1 MNKINLT
8 EEELFIKFEKWIC
21 DNVEAVKRAQDI
33 SKKISDLNLINPN
46 RSLPFEMN
54 PVDDNF
60 DDYNLIV
67 FVDHPRFKTINLHVK
82 DNELFYYEDD
92 DNLEFKVEF
101 SQSELNSFLES
112 RSDVDVKVYV
122 EFLKFIEKRN
132 YTELN
137 KIINSELSKYREK
150 IDKNLKEI
158 KKYLSDIENAGLTN
172 PKDGT
177 VSYLNRVMGRWD
189 LALLWDVCPFV
200 AISDN
205 EKTEEIKQRV
215 NSFKEMNA
223 FESGLIHTLQKSCL
237 VANMDVQVITD
248 SKENEMDA
256 SGWLSLDEL
265 GVPQVGPLIHVVK
278 INVLSKL
285 EGNMKKDLS
294 SSSILLR

>member
-1 MNKINLT
+1 MKNINLT
-8 EEELFIKFEKWIC
+8 EQELFIKFEKWIC

-33 SKKISDLNLINPN
+33 SKKILDLNLINPN

-67 FVDHPRFKTINLHVK
+67 FVDHPRYQSINLHVK
-82 DNELFYYEDD
+82 ENETYFFDEDD
-92 DNLEFKVEF
+92 NPETKIKMSD
-101 SQSELNSFLES
+101 SELNEFLNTH
-112 RSDVDVKVYV
+112 SDEDVKTYR
-122 EFLKFIEKRN
+122 EFLNFIEKRN
-132 YTELN
+132 YTEIN
-137 KIINSELSKYREK
+137 KIINLELSKYREN
-150 IDKNLKEI
+150 INPRLIEI
-158 KKYLSDIENAGLTN
+158 KKYLSSSENTGLTN

-200 AISDN
+200 AISDS
-205 EKTEEIKQRV
+205 EKTEEIKIKID
-215 NSFKEMNA
+215 SFRK
-223 FESGLIHTLQKSCL
+223 FEKIQSGLIHTLQKSCL
-237 VANMDVQVITD
+237 IADMDVQVITD
-248 SKENEMDA
+248 SKENEVDA

-285 EGNMKKDLS
+285 EGNMRKGSKS
-294 SSSILLR
+294 SNLIL

>member
-8 EEELFIKFEKWIC
+8 EQELFIKFEKWIC

-67 FVDHPRFKTINLHVK
+67 FVDHPRYQSINLHVK
-82 DNELFYYEDD
+82 ENETYFFDEDD
-92 DNLEFKVEF
+92 KPETKIKMSD
-101 SQSELNSFLES
+101 SELNEFLNTH
-112 RSDVDVKVYV
+112 SDEDVKTYR
-122 EFLKFIEKRN
+122 EFLDFIEKRN
-132 YTELN
+132 YTEIN
-137 KIINSELSKYREK
+137 KIINSELSKYREN
-150 IDKNLKEI
+150 INPRLIEI
-158 KKYLSDIENAGLTN
+158 KKYLSSNENTGLTN

-189 LALLWDVCPFV
+189 LALLWDDCPFV
-200 AISDN
+200 VISDA
-205 EKTEEIKQRV
+205 EKTQEIISRV
-215 NSFKEMNA
+215 DTFRKFEKI
-223 FESGLIHTLQKSCL
+223 ESGLIHTLQKSCL
-237 VANMDVQVITD
+237 ISDMDVQVLTD

-285 EGNMKKDLS
+285 EGNMRKGSKS
-294 SSSILLR
+294 SNLIF

>member
-8 EEELFIKFEKWIC
+8 EQELFIKFEKWIC

-46 RSLPFEMN
+46 RSLPFEMS

-67 FVDHPRFKTINLHVK
+67 FVDHPRYQSINLHVK
-82 DNELFYYEDD
+82 ENETYFFDEDD
-92 DNLEFKVEF
+92 KPETKIKMSD
-101 SQSELNSFLES
+101 SELNEFLNTH
-112 RSDVDVKVYV
+112 SDEDVKTYR
-122 EFLKFIEKRN
+122 EFLDFIEKRN
-132 YTELN
+132 YTEIN
-137 KIINSELSKYREK
+137 KIINSELSKYREN
-150 IDKNLKEI
+150 INPRLIEI
-158 KKYLSDIENAGLTN
+158 KKYLSSNENTGLTN

-189 LALLWDVCPFV
+189 LALLWDDCPFV
-200 AISDN
+200 VISDA
-205 EKTEEIKQRV
+205 EKTQEIISRV
-215 NSFKEMNA
+215 DTFRKFEKI
-223 FESGLIHTLQKSCL
+223 ESGLIHTLQKSCL
-237 VANMDVQVITD
+237 ISDMDVQVLTD

-285 EGNMKKDLS
+285 EGNMRKGSKS
-294 SSSILLR
+294 SNLIF

>member
-8 EEELFIKFEKWIC
+8 EQELFIKFEKWIC

-46 RSLPFEMN
+46 RSLPFEMS

-67 FVDHPRFKTINLHVK
+67 FVDHPRYQSINLHVK
-82 DNELFYYEDD
+82 ENETYFFDEDD
-92 DNLEFKVEF
+92 KPETKIKMSD
-101 SQSELNSFLES
+101 SELNEFLNTH
-112 RSDVDVKVYV
+112 SDEDVKTYR
-122 EFLKFIEKRN
+122 EFLDFIEKRN
-132 YTELN
+132 YTEIN
-137 KIINSELSKYREK
+137 KIINSELSKYREN
-150 IDKNLKEI
+150 INPRLIEI
-158 KKYLSDIENAGLTN
+158 KKYLSSNENTGLTN

-189 LALLWDVCPFV
+189 LALLWDDCPFV
-200 AISDN
+200 VISDA
-205 EKTEEIKQRV
+205 EKTQEIISRV
-215 NSFKEMNA
+215 DTFRKFEKI
-223 FESGLIHTLQKSCL
+223 ESGLIHTLQKSCL
-237 VANMDVQVITD
+237 ISDMDVQVLTD

-265 GVPQVGPLIHVVK
+265 GVPQVGPLIHVFK

-285 EGNMKKDLS
+285 EGNMRKGSKS
-294 SSSILLR
+294 SNLIF